1 MGIFRKREQ
10 TVEPPV
16 DDVLLSALLRG
27 EPITREKAMTV
38 PAVSAAVG
46 FISDLIAS
54 MPVKLY
60 KNKNG
65 KIEEQKNDERV
76 KILNVD
82 TGDMLD
88 GYQLKKALVED
99 YLLGK
104 GGYAYIRKY
113 KNQVTGLFYVPD
125 IYVAFLKNY
134 KPIFKNFTILV
145 EGKEYKHYEFVKLLR
160 RTADGASGIGLL
172 AEVSKALE
180 TAYQTLIYQLN
191 AVLRGGSKK
200 GFLKSTRKLGQ
211 AEIDVLKN
219 AWQSLYAAGQNNVV
233 VLNEGLEFKEASN
246 SSVEL
251 QINESTQTLQAEI
264 NNIFRI
270 RPNFYDTFREA
281 IYPIVKAFETALNRD
296 LLLENEKKYFY
307 FKFDVMDVLKANLK
321 ERYET
326 YKLAKE
332 TALLTINEMRESE
345 NLSKI
350 DGMDVV
356 NVGLGAVLYDINTHT
371 YYTPNTD
378 TKTNPMEKELE
389 TLQEEQAFEQS
400 GNSSL

>member
-1 MGIFRKREQ
+1 MGLFNRKAKRED
-10 TVEPPV
+10 VLDESKV
-16 DDVLLSALLRG
+16 DDVLLRAVLNGYAMS
-27 EPITREKAMTV
+27 RESTLAIPSV
-38 PAVSAAVG
+38 ASCVD
-46 FISDLIAS
+46 FICNTFAQI
-54 MPVKLY
+54 PFKLY
-60 KNKNG
+60 KETVKDG
-65 KIEEQKNDERV
+65 KRVTEEVNDDRV
-76 KILNVD
+76 SIINDD
-82 TGDMLD
+82 TRDTLD
-88 GYQLKKALVED
+88 GFQFKKAICED

-281 IYPIVKAFETALNRD
+281 IYPIAKAFETALNRD
-296 LLLENEKKYFY
+296 
-307 FKFDVMDVLKANLK
+307 
-321 ERYET
+321 
-326 YKLAKE
+326 
-332 TALLTINEMRESE
+332 
-345 NLSKI
+345 
-350 DGMDVV
+350 
-356 NVGLGAVLYDINTHT
+356 
-371 YYTPNTD
+371 
-378 TKTNPMEKELE
+378 
-389 TLQEEQAFEQS
+389 
-400 GNSSL
+400 